1 MKTALLLVI
10 LGGFLL
16 ATALYSLRL
25 WHAGEGTE
33 LGANGWIALALGVI
47 ATFAVGAGLMW
58 LVFYSSRKGY
68 DDRSRN
74 R

>member
-1 MKTALLLVI
+1 MKTALLLVV
-10 LGGFLL
+10 LGGFLV

-25 WHAGEGTE
+25 WHAGEGAA
-33 LGANGWIALALGVI
+33 LGSNGWTALALGVI
-47 ATFAVGAGLMW
+47 ATFGVGAGLMW